1 MKLWKNRFEQGED
14 RMKKSAFCI
23 CASAMI
29 SLLILV
35 SAYSQEEMVVIS
47 ADGFDSSQRPAAVFR
62 HDEHNE
68 AAEIEACTECHHVY
82 DDDGKRVEDESSE
95 DQRCSDC
102 HEEKASGRRLA
113 LMKAFHTNC
122 KGCHQEKKNGPVMCG
137 QCHVRGRVVE
147 E

>member
-1 MKLWKNRFEQGED
+1 LKEEIKK
-14 RMKKSAFCI
+14 MKKSAFFI
-23 CASAMI
+23 CASLMVT
-29 SLLILV
+29 LLIV
-35 SAYSQEEMVVIS
+35 GSICAQEDMVVIN
-47 ADGFDSSQRPAAVFR
+47 ADGFERPRRPPAVFR

-68 AAEIEACTECHHVY
+68 AAEIEECNECHHVY
-82 DDDGKRVEDESSE
+82 DDNGRLVEDESSE
-95 DQRCSDC
+95 DQLCSDC

-137 QCHVRGRVVE
+137 QCHVRRLVVE

>member
-1 MKLWKNRFEQGED
+1 MK
-14 RMKKSAFCI
+14 MSAFFI
-23 CASAMI
+23 CASLMVT
-29 SLLILV
+29 LLIFG
-35 SAYSQEEMVVIS
+35 STHAQEEMVVINS
-47 ADGFDSSQRPAAVFR
+47 DDFEDSQRPPVIFR

-68 AAEIEACTECHHVY
+68 AAEIEECNECHHVY
-82 DDDGKRVEDESSE
+82 DDDGKLVEDESSE

-102 HEEKASGRRLA
+102 HEVKASGRRLA

-137 QCHVRGRVVE
+137 QCHVRRRVVE